1 MKNNK
6 QNSPGEKKNE
16 KYARLKKKYFRKG
29 LIQLYLL
36 ALIPLMFVIIF
47 NYMPMGG
54 ILMAFKDYSLR
65 KGILKSPWAG
75 LKYFRQLFRTP
86 IFPQLLKNT
95 IILSLES
102 LIIGFPV
109 PILLALAF
117 NEISNEKIKKIVQT
131 ITFAPYF
138 ISTVVVVSI
147 ITLLFSYR
155 YGVVNAVIKPLGGGA
170 IDFWGSVSFFRP
182 AYILSGIWQSAGFSS
197 VLYIAALSAVD
208 PTLYES
214 AVMDGAS
221 RWQKVKYIDI
231 PSIMPT
237 IIITLILNT
246 GNILSI
252 GFEKVFIMQNP
263 VNYSVSEII
272 STYVYKVGIQQAQF
286 SFSTAVGLFNSVVN
300 CLVLLLVN
308 WFAGKVSETSLF

>member
-1 MKNNK
+1 MKINK
-6 QNSPGEKKNE
+6 
-16 KYARLKKKYFRKG
+16 RKKYFRKNM
-29 LIQLYLL
+29 LQLYLMALLPL
-36 ALIPLMFVIIF
+36 AFVIIF
-47 NYMPMGG
+47 NYLPMGG

-75 LKYFRQLFRTP
+75 LKYFEQLFRTP
-86 IFPQLLKNT
+86 IFPQLLRNT

-102 LIIGFPV
+102 LIIGFPF

-117 NEISNEKIKKIVQT
+117 NEIANEKVKKTIQT

-138 ISTVVVVSI
+138 ISTVVVVGI
-147 ITLLFSYR
+147 ITQLFSYR
-155 YGVVNAVIKPLGGGA
+155 YGVVNEAIKAFGGEAV
-170 IDFWGSVSFFRP
+170 DFWGSLSFFRP
-182 AYILSGIWQSAGFSS
+182 AYVLSGIWQSAGFSS
-197 VLYIAALSAVD
+197 VLYIAALSSVD

-221 RWQKVKYIDI
+221 RWQKVRYIDI

-263 VNYSVSEII
+263 VNYAASEII